1 MKLSG
6 SYWKN
11 VSALTLS
18 FLLCLLLLAPPAF
31 ALTVLP
37 DSSVFI
43 QIVNFLVLIWIL
55 NTVLYRPIRS
65 VLQQR
70 KEKVEG
76 LEDKIETCTREVQE
90 KDEAFVNGLRE
101 ARVKGLQEKDRFLQE
116 AAEEEKAIIE
126 EINKKSMAEL
136 EAIRAQVAQDT
147 DKVRG
152 DLMSQVD
159 GFAGSIVE
167 KILGRAIS

>member
-1 MKLSG
+1 MPFVYRLS
-6 SYWKN
+6 
-11 VSALTLS
+11 L
-18 FLLCLLLLAPPAF
+18 
-31 ALTVLP
+31 
-37 DSSVFI
+37 
-43 QIVNFLVLIWIL
+43 L
-55 NTVLYRPIRS
+55 NTRFTGFRNIDSYNAGISNKL
-65 VLQQR
+65 
-70 KEKVEG
+70 EKKILG

-152 DLMSQVD
+152 DLMKQVD

>member
-6 SYWKN
+6 LYWKN

-18 FLLCLLLLAPPAF
+18 FLFCLLLLAPPAF

-55 NTVLYRPIRS
+55 NIVLYRPIRS
-65 VLQQR
+65 VLKQR

-76 LEDKIETCTREVQE
+76 LEDKIETCTRETQE

-101 ARVKGLQEKDRFLQE
+101 ARVKGLQEKERYLQE
-116 AAEEEKAIIE
+116 AADEEKAIIE

-136 EAIRAQVAQDT
+136 ESIRAQVAQDT

-152 DLMSQVD
+152 DLMKQVD